1 MSEKQRT
8 ARRVITIGAALLFVA
23 LGFWL
28 MLYPGAVEEL
38 YPVTLNDPMAF
49 SEVRAIFGGMMLGIG
64 VAVLALDVLCK
75 RHRDA
80 ALVLAIITG
89 GLVLARL
96 VGFYFEGWPKG
107 VVLNEVIFEFVLLTL
122 LITLGAFR
130 RSE

>member
-1 MSEKQRT
+1 MSETQRT

-28 MLYPGAVEEL
+28 MFYPGAVEEL

-96 VGFYFEGWPKG
+96 VGFYYEGWPTG